1 MELTLPLILGS
12 TTDNVKAAA
21 TAASNALPP
30 CEYIVFPASEATGC
44 GDEIILLEY
53 KVSSSLQL
61 IKTNEVNRISTLL
74 FLSIKKRF
82 VEFTNLF

>member
-1 MELTLPLILGS
+1 MNAE
-12 TTDNVKAAA
+12 A

-30 CEYIVFPASEATGC
+30 CEYIIFPASEATGC

-53 KVSSSLQL
+53 KDSSSLQL
-61 IKTNEVNRISTLL
+61 IKANEDNRISTIL

-82 VEFTNLF
+82 VKFTNLFLKYYFFLKYY